1 MKKEGAVVIGP
12 AWDSCGSHQLFK
24 AQIRAFAAMG
34 LETYFLAVVP
44 VLEIAGENGESWW
57 AHYCAMTPDIG
68 ASMRGNARFMRVSK
82 YRPALLWGKFAAKR
96 RTQSFW
102 RTMPARLADVP
113 QSLRDFIHS
122 HHIRGV
128 LCNHYFNLP
137 IAEKVRR
144 WAGGVKVV
152 CETQDIQS
160 RHMIDSNP
168 THPLTG
174 VPGDYESYF
183 RDELRCCEPA
193 DEFIHLNQE
202 EYAVFQRELPHKTH
216 HLIYPSLPR
225 PAAAPSAPLEVDF
238 LIVASNNKPNY
249 DSVRWFLD
257 EVWDQD
263 LNAAA
268 RLRIVGNLDV
278 KFRADDSGYL
288 TRFGDIFVGR
298 VDDVASWYH
307 RAHAVLAPTIDGQG
321 ISIKTIEALS
331 YGRPFIYSPIAVR
344 GFSDYLESHKLPGLC
359 STASEFKAA
368 IAARIATRADASI
381 REINSD
387 ALGVYEGLF
396 APEVYQ
402 EKFQR
407 IFQPRRR

>member
-1 MKKEGAVVIGP
+1 
-12 AWDSCGSHQLFK
+12 
-24 AQIRAFAAMG
+24 
-34 LETYFLAVVP
+34 
-44 VLEIAGENGESWW
+44 
-57 AHYCAMTPDIG
+57 
-68 ASMRGNARFMRVSK
+68 
-82 YRPALLWGKFAAKR
+82 
-96 RTQSFW
+96 
-102 RTMPARLADVP
+102 
-113 QSLRDFIHS
+113 
-122 HHIRGV
+122 
-128 LCNHYFNLP
+128 
-137 IAEKVRR
+137 
-144 WAGGVKVV
+144 
-152 CETQDIQS
+152 
-160 RHMIDSNP
+160 
-168 THPLTG
+168 
-174 VPGDYESYF
+174 
-183 RDELRCCEPA
+183 
-193 DEFIHLNQE
+193 
-202 EYAVFQRELPHKTH
+202 VFQRELPHKTH

-225 PAAAPSAPLEVDF
+225 PPAAPSTPLEVDF

-257 EVWDQD
+257 EVWDHD

-268 RLRIVGNLDV
+268 RLRIVGNIDA

-307 RAHAVLAPTIDGQG
+307 RARVVLAPTIDGQG

-344 GFSDYLESHKLPGLC
+344 GFSDYLESHELPGLC

-381 REINSD
+381 REINSA

-407 IFQPRRR
+407 IFQSRRR

>member
-1 MKKEGAVVIGP
+1 
-12 AWDSCGSHQLFK
+12 
-24 AQIRAFAAMG
+24 
-34 LETYFLAVVP
+34 
-44 VLEIAGENGESWW
+44 
-57 AHYCAMTPDIG
+57 MTPDIC

-82 YRPALLWGKFAAKR
+82 YRPALVWGKFAAKR

-113 QSLRDFIHS
+113 ESLRDFIRS

-137 IAEKVRR
+137 IAEKIQR

-152 CETQDIQS
+152 CETHDIQS

-174 VPGDYESYF
+174 APGDYESYF

-225 PAAAPSAPLEVDF
+225 PPAASSTSLEVDF

-257 EVWDQD
+257 EVWDHD

-268 RLRIVGNLDV
+268 RLRIVGNIDA

-307 RAHAVLAPTIDGQG
+307 RARVVLAPTIDGQG

-344 GFSDYLESHKLPGLC
+344 GFSDYLESTSCRDYVRQPRNSKPRSPRGSRRGPTRRSER
-359 STASEFKAA
+359 STAPRWAYMKGFLRQKFIRKNFSGFFNPAA
-368 IAARIATRADASI
+368 DDATPRDQGDKSRLTNYAWGQW
-381 REINSD
+381 N
-387 ALGVYEGLF
+387 
-396 APEVYQ
+396 
-402 EKFQR
+402 
-407 IFQPRRR
+407 RRRGLHPSRVFAHERDRELT